1 MRRIEALHMDYPF
14 AGSRMMRD
22 LLAAE
27 GIKVGQ
33 LHVSMLM
40 TKMAIEAIDRRPNTS
55 KPPPR
60 HKIYPYP
67 LRKPDVTQPNQV

>member
-22 LLAAE
+22 LIAAE

-67 LRKPDVTQPNQV
+67 LRKRP